1 MRQENREFLKRII
14 DKFTDN
20 FREPVLEIGSF
31 RVEGQEDLANLRELF
46 PGKKFVGVDMRKG
59 LGVDRIENIHAL
71 KIPSNSVGS
80 VICID
85 TLEHVE
91 NIEKAMKEMYRVL
104 RPGGSIVI
112 VSVMNFPIHDYP
124 SDYWRFTPECFRRL
138 LERFDEVIVESD
150 GDEKFPIGVY
160 GAGIKKKR
168 YSALAE
174 LLKQSVFNFKNFL
187 LRHNL

>member
-1 MRQENREFLKRII
+1 
-14 DKFTDN
+14 
-20 FREPVLEIGSF
+20 
-31 RVEGQEDLANLRELF
+31 
-46 PGKKFVGVDMRKG
+46 VGVDMRKG

-80 VICID
+80 VVCID

-91 NIEKAMKEMYRVL
+91 NIEQAMNEMYRVL
-104 RPGGSIVI
+104 KPGGAIVI

-124 SDYWRFTPECFRRL
+124 SDYWRFTPECFKRL
-138 LERFDEVIVESD
+138 LKKFDDVIVESD
-150 GDEKFPIGVY
+150 GEKQFPVGIY

-174 LLKQSVFNFKNFL
+174 LLKQSAFNFKNFL
-187 LRHNL
+187 LRHKL